1 MRERERDLRERK
13 ARKTYIKEKTEKMK
27 EVEREKEGR
36 IKKS

>member
-1 MRERERDLRERK
+1 MREREK
-13 ARKTYIKEKTEKMK
+13 KPYIKEKTEKMK